1 MTHER
6 SVRSRL
12 RETKPLVFALFLAGG
27 CDPSPS
33 TGGTGGAAGMAGA
46 SGTGGAF
53 DGHTITRPGT
63 NEFVIQLPADG
74 GDAGA
79 SGSDAG
85 GSTGG
90 TSAGGSAGSAGSA
103 GSPVAQC
110 IPASPSGTPP
120 TVALCGDGFRTAGE
134 ACDDGNTS
142 SGDGCS
148 ALCQITPELVS
159 PRAAPAS
166 GAAPLASRT
175 IGAGRHPLVAG
186 CNTVAVAFADHGTEP
201 PSLLLS
207 TFSSAGVPQATS
219 PVANVKV
226 SEPNP
231 GVAALPGDALAV
243 AWTDFDD
250 DELGILLRKIVPGAP
265 AQSAA
270 IVANEDSAF
279 SQSEPDIIFDG
290 SELVVAWV
298 DSHDPATSPD
308 IRYRLFAP
316 DLTPLTGDQTLAATA
331 AVEDNVVL
339 AGRSGHSAAAWRA
352 GSQGLESIEVQSGAA
367 HWTIGPFQP
376 GAAEDRPDLIF
387 LDETHLAVAFTMGT
401 DPDNTGVANVP
412 RLHGAVLDPS
422 TPGLTE
428 SFALAPAHSPYA
440 ETPSIGQ
447 SEPSLVMAADHLL
460 VGWRSDAR
468 PGDGRGSELW
478 SRRVP
483 FNVNG
488 NTVTL
493 DPSHIEVPVVQTDAQ
508 RDGDQNAFRVVGTTL
523 SPSGGIASVWED
535 ASHSFGKISGGPDVA
550 LQFLPDFAEPP
561 GASPSYRVSADG
573 KYYYVNLLTRNYPP
587 PSANATY
594 TGSAA
599 QLTFFQPSWATNG
612 DDSPFLSHAPAN
624 DPSSTATLTIDM
636 GQYFSVGGV
645 RLFYYY
651 GGNTPATQRIR
662 LATTPGQ
669 WTTVVDTSPPASDDV
684 TVSFDATPARFLE
697 VTMTGN
703 GAIGEAFVY
712 PSAQSGP
719 PPSPMSGYDL
729 GYLASTSVN
738 SNAVTSDPWVWPA
751 GTLFAHTD
759 RQGGPP
765 LATGDAVG
773 IVDLGAQ
780 YPVSRLSL
788 GFYVNSNWANGGR
801 IEVAAVPGAYSTVY
815 DSGPGNL
822 FGTQQALTEEFAFS
836 QQPVRYIRTTDYFI
850 PGVGA
855 SGGILESVQ
864 AFVTPAPVTAYYP
877 LSADRKYFTVNL
889 ARRPTGGIQPSA
901 SAVFANGA
909 VPYTPTPQ
917 VQIAANAID
926 GDDNSFVLWTGWW
939 TAVTDATATLTVDL
953 GQVESIGAVRQLYGA
968 YMPLSSSI
976 SVGETLG
983 GPWTQVLVDTPVTAS
998 DSTSSFDKAS
1008 ARYVELTMKGTP
1020 ALGFVNLLELQVFPS
1035 SATDPAPSSGGHL
1048 DLSYLTGMAP
1058 VANANMGQNG
1068 SPRVHSVAGATG
1080 YYIKTAAQ
1088 GATGDATLTLDLGQ
1102 QYQVSEVTL
1111 SWYSNQ
1117 TWPAGGKID
1126 VDDGSGNWVTVFDSG
1141 HGTPLGPAADGTQRI
1156 SFAPHQTRYVR
1167 LTGYFDPNAAQGLLE
1182 NIEVF

>member
-6 SVRSRL
+6 SVGSRL
-12 RETKPLVFALFLAGG
+12 CDAKPLVFALLLVGA
-27 CDPSPS
+27 CDSPS
-33 TGGTGGAAGMAGA
+33 ANGGSGGVAGVAGAAGTGGAG
-46 SGTGGAF
+46 
-53 DGHTITRPGT
+53 DGRTLTHPGT
-63 NEFVIQLPADG
+63 NKFVIQLPADG

-79 SGSDAG
+79 GGSDAG
-85 GSTGG
+85 GNTAGTGAA
-90 TSAGGSAGSAGSA
+90 AGSGGSAGSA

-110 IPASPSGTPP
+110 VPVSPSGPPP
-120 TVALCGDGFRTAGE
+120 TVAVCGDGFRTGSE
-134 ACDDGNTS
+134 ACDDGNAS

-159 PRAAPAS
+159 PRVAPAS

-175 IGAGRHPLVAG
+175 IGAGRHPLAAG
-186 CNTVAVAFADHGTEP
+186 CNTVAVAFADHTTEP
-201 PSLLLS
+201 PALLLS
-207 TFSSAGVPQATS
+207 TFSSAGVPQATL
-219 PVANVKV
+219 PLANVKV

-231 GVAALPGDALAV
+231 GVAVLPGDALAV

-290 SELVVAWV
+290 NELVVAWV
-298 DSHDPATSPD
+298 DSHDPTTSPD

-316 DLTPLTGDQTLAATA
+316 DLTPLTGDQTLAVTA

-339 AGRSGHSAAAWRA
+339 AGRSGHWAAAWRA

-387 LDETHLAVAFTMGT
+387 LDDTHLAVAFTMGT
-401 DPDNTGVANVP
+401 DPDNTGVANVS
-412 RLHGAVLDPS
+412 RLHAAVLDPA
-422 TPGLTE
+422 TPGLTQ
-428 SFALAPAHSPYA
+428 SFELAPAHSPYA
-440 ETPSIGQ
+440 EMLSVGQ
-447 SEPSLVMAADHLL
+447 SEPSLVLAADHLL
-460 VGWRSDAR
+460 VGWRSDAL

-483 FNVNG
+483 FSVNG
-488 NTVTL
+488 NTLTL
-493 DPSHIEVPVVQTDAQ
+493 DPSHIEAPVVQTDAQ
-508 RDGDQNAFRVVGTTL
+508 RDGDQSAFRMVGTTL

-535 ASHSFGKISGGPDVA
+535 ASHSFGAISSGPDVA

-561 GASPSYRVSADG
+561 AASPSYRVSADG

-587 PSANATY
+587 PSMNATY

-599 QLTFFQPSWATNG
+599 QYISFQASFASNG
-612 DDSPFLSHAPAN
+612 DDSPYLWQSPAG

-636 GQYFSVGGV
+636 GQYFSVGGI

-669 WTTVVDTSPPASDDV
+669 WTTVLGASQPASADV
-684 TVSFDATPARFLE
+684 TISFDATPARFVEL
-697 VTMTGN
+697 TWTGT
-703 GAIGEAFVY
+703 GALGEAFVY
-712 PSAQSGP
+712 PSAQTGP

-729 GYLASTSVN
+729 GYLATTSTN
-738 SNAVTSDPWVWPA
+738 SNAVTTDPWVWPA
-751 GTLFAHTD
+751 GTLLAHTPT
-759 RQGGPP
+759 QGYPP

-788 GFYVNSNWANGGR
+788 GFYVNSNWAYGGS
-801 IEVAAVPGAYSTVY
+801 IEVAAVPGVYSPVY
-815 DSGPGNL
+815 DSGHGNL
-822 FGTQQALTEEFAFS
+822 FGTQQALTEEFAFP

-850 PGVGA
+850 PGFGA
-855 SGGILESVQ
+855 SSGILESVQ
-864 AFVTPAPVTAYYP
+864 AFVNPAPVTAYYP
-877 LSADRKYFTVNL
+877 LSADGKYFTVNL
-889 ARRPTGGIQPSA
+889 ARQPMGGIQPSA
-901 SAVFANGA
+901 SVVLANGA

-917 VQIAANAID
+917 VQIPGNVID
-926 GDDNSFVLWTGWW
+926 GDDNAFVMWTNW
-939 TAVTDATATLTVDL
+939 AADPDATATLTVDL
-953 GQVESIGAVRQLYGA
+953 GQVQSLGAVRQFYYGNLW
-968 YMPLSSSI
+968 PISSSI
-976 SVGETLG
+976 RVAPTLL
-983 GPWTQVLVDTPVTAS
+983 GPWTQVLQDGPVTTS
-998 DSTSSFDKAS
+998 DSTSSFAAVS

-1020 ALGFVNLLELQVFPS
+1020 AIGFVDLIELQVFPS
-1035 SATDPAPSSGGHL
+1035 AETDPAPSSGSHL
-1048 DLSYLTGMAP
+1048 DLSYLTGMTVTP
-1058 VANANMGQNG
+1058 NANMAIAGGPN
-1068 SPRVHSVAGATG
+1068 VHSPGPYA
-1080 YYIKTAAQ
+1080 YYIKNAAQ
-1088 GATGDATLTLDLGQ
+1088 GATGDAALTIDLAQ

-1126 VDDGSGNWVTVFDSG
+1126 VDDGSGNWINVFDSG
-1141 HGTPLGPAADGTQRI
+1141 HGTPLGPATDSTQRI